1 VPLGTARGCGTPGS
15 ALGDGCVPTG
25 GLGGCRSRQ
34 CWWDDSTGEGTLA
47 SETANQYRTGERVQR
62 RALRTL
68 TKYSSLEQLLML
80 KENLLSTL
88 DGLPHNNAHTEG
100 LKTPF
105 FFLFFWGVE
114 FETLEVP
121 VSQKASYSI
130 AGSRAL
136 LPGITLNRPR
146 EGFSLGKHSEILI
159 F

>member
-1 VPLGTARGCGTPGS
+1 
-15 ALGDGCVPTG
+15 
-25 GLGGCRSRQ
+25 
-34 CWWDDSTGEGTLA
+34 
-47 SETANQYRTGERVQR
+47 
-62 RALRTL
+62 
-68 TKYSSLEQLLML
+68 ML